1 MDQYR
6 VVGRS
11 WFYRAGFWS
20 IAGKEDTESETDFQE
35 IELQTL
41 EIEEA
46 GLAVSATSR
55 LLTRLLDSEHF
66 RKTINAS
73 RLTNALRNVLTSRI
87 PLQNKDWVAA
97 CLVKL
102 NSLSGPT
109 ELGSENPINTE
120 VILYETI
127 PRLIEQIKDSYSLE
141 ERETA
146 VLELNRIISE
156 GVVDST
162 RAVAAQGGIFPL
174 VKLIEEGNDRVVE
187 AGLAILYNLSMDV
200 ENHPAIV
207 AAGAVPTLRRIVL
220 SERPQWVQ
228 ALHLLRTLPT

>member
-1 MDQYR
+1 MRFQT
-6 VVGRS
+6 
-11 WFYRAGFWS
+11 FT
-20 IAGKEDTESETDFQE
+20 GKEDMEAESEFHE
-35 IELQTL
+35 LELQTL

-46 GLAVSATSR
+46 GLAVSAASR

-66 RKTINAS
+66 RKTVNSS
-73 RLTNALRNVLTSRI
+73 RLTESLRKILTSKI

-102 NSLSGPT
+102 SSLSTPT

-120 VILYETI
+120 VMLYETI
-127 PRLIEQIKDSYSLE
+127 PRLIENIKDSYSLE
-141 ERETA
+141 VRETA

-162 RAVAAQGGIFPL
+162 RAVARKGGIFPL

-187 AGLAILYNLSMDV
+187 AGLAILYNISMDP

-220 SERPQWVQ
+220 SERPQWVR